1 MLKKLIFHSR
11 IRKNLLKLSL
21 VTLAGFTFIY
31 APACK
36 QINAFAEEITNSQN
50 KQISNLLKD
59 TQKIVVIGD
68 SITELGGQPGG
79 YVWLL
84 ERYFAALY
92 PNQKIE
98 IINAGISGNKSPNM
112 QERFQQDVLD
122 KNPDLVF
129 INVGV
134 NDVWHAFYNF
144 QESKSY
150 PEGNLPGGVALPVY
164 QEKLREMIQ
173 AAKAAGVKV
182 VLLSPTPIR
191 ENTNSPENQRL
202 EEYVTAMGEIAGQN
216 RILFVDLYTPM
227 TEVFRGYQAYA
238 GQTQNLLTMD
248 GVHPN
253 QAGNRIIAYTILK
266 YLGIPESEINNLA
279 VQECTGLCP

>member
-1 MLKKLIFHSR
+1 MFKNIILRSQMG
-11 IRKNLLKLSL
+11 KNLLKLSL
-21 VTLAGFTFIY
+21 VAVAGVILVY
-31 APACK
+31 SPAC
-36 QINAFAEEITNSQN
+36 QHITAFAEGITDSQN
-50 KQISNLLKD
+50 KQIPNLLED
-59 TQKIVVIGD
+59 TQKIVIIGD

-84 ERYFAALY
+84 ERYLAALY
-92 PNQKIE
+92 PNQKME
-98 IINAGISGNKSPNM
+98 IVNAGISGNKSLHM

-134 NDVWHAFYNF
+134 NDVWHAFYDF
-144 QESKSY
+144 QESKFY

-173 AAKAAGVKV
+173 AANAAGVKV

-202 EEYVTAMGEIAGQN
+202 EEYVNAMGEIAGEN
-216 RILFVDLYTPM
+216 RILFVNLYTPI
-227 TEVFRGYQAYA
+227 TEVFTRYQAYA

-266 YLGIPESEINNLA
+266 YLGVPESKIKNLE
-279 VQECTGLCP
+279 VQECSGLCP